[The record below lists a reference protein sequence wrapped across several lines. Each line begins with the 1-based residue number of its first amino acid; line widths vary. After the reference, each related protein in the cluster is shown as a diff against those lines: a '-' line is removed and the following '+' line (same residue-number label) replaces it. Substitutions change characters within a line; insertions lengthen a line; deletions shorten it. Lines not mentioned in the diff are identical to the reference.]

1 MEYENREVVTGSKCD
16 AEANLSVMGAITTIQ
31 DNVCS
36 FFDLMG
42 IDEIKMKNTFNCI
55 WVYTKNKINFMGKL
69 KFNESFF
76 VKCFIS
82 EKTPIKI
89 FVDVAFLNN
98 NRNIV
103 LYSKIEVCIIDLNLQ
118 HIRKITPD
126 IIPDDI
132 ALTPSLLDVDFSRL
146 DPDISTNIAGIVQVK
161 STNID
166 YCNHTNNIEY
176 IRFILNTFSVK
187 ELIDKQLQTFEIN
200 YVNQTVE
207 NDTIEI
213 YKDSN
218 SQIQTF
224 TLKSN
229 GQVVTKCQLT
239 FKN

>member
-1 MEYENREVVTGSKCD
+1 MEYENEEVVTGSKCD

-36 FFDLMG
+36 FFDMLG
-42 IDEIKMKNTFNCI
+42 IDEIKMKTTYNCI
-55 WVYTKNKINFMGKL
+55 WVYTKNKISFMGKL
-69 KFNESFF
+69 KFNERFF

-82 EKTPIKI
+82 EKTPIKLI
-89 FVDVAFLNN
+89 VDVAFLNSD
-98 NRNIV
+98 RKIV
-103 LYSKIEVCIIDLNLQ
+103 LYSKIEVCIIDLNVQSL
-118 HIRKITPD
+118 RRITPD
-126 IIPDDI
+126 IMPDDI
-132 ALTPSLLDVDFSRL
+132 EIKPSIFNSEFLRINPDVA
-146 DPDISTNIAGIVQVK
+146 TNIAGIVQVK

-187 ELIDKQLQTFEIN
+187 DLISKQLQTFEIN

-213 YKDSN
+213 YKDDDTLT
-218 SQIQTF
+218 QTF
-224 TLKSN
+224 VLMSN